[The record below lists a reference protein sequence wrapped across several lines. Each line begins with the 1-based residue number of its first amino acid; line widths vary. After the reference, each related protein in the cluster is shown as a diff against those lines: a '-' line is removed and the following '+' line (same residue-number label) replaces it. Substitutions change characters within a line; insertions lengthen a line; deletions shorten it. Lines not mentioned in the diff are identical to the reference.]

1 MFEDFMGFIGSG
13 FEGLIKFAQDVLTG
27 QSTSINAI
35 WDGVSNIGGGIIMT
49 IATQIL
55 VICMLLELIQVA
67 QRFDTVTFEKG
78 TKIMTKFIL
87 AKLAIEQAPNLLRGI
102 FETVNIIITNISSAG
117 FSGATFH
124 EAETIWSVIL
134 DNYNSLGFLEKIP
147 AQLLMFVV
155 GIVLLVCG
163 IILVLTAYGRMFEI
177 LVYCFICPIPIAF
190 LPIGNGDGSGFSSVT
205 MGFFKYFAAACLQ
218 GVIMLGCIRIFHT
231 INVASAVEVAGIGDG
246 DYWSSVLTL
255 LITSFALVAAVK
267 QSGTFA
273 KNALG
278 ISG

>member
-1 MFEDFMGFIGSG
+1 
-13 FEGLIKFAQDVLTG
+13 
-27 QSTSINAI
+27 
-35 WDGVSNIGGGIIMT
+35 
-49 IATQIL
+49 
-55 VICMLLELIQVA
+55 MLLELIQVA
-67 QRFDTVTFEKG
+67 QRFDTITFEKG

-87 AKLAIEQAPNLLRGI
+87 AKLAIDQAPNLLRGI

-117 FSGATFH
+117 FSSATFH

-134 DNYNSLGFLEKIP
+134 DNYDSLGFLEKIP

-205 MGFFKYFAAACLQ
+205 MGFFKHFAAVCLQ

-246 DYWSSVLTL
+246 GYWSSVLTL
-255 LITSFALVAAVK
+255 IITSFALVAAVK
-267 QSGTFA
+267 QSGTFS

-278 ISG
+278 IHG